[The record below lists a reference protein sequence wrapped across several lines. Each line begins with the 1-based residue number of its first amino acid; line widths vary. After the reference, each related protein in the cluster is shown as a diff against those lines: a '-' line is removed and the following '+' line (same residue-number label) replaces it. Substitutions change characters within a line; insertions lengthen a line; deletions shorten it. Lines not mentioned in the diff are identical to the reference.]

1 MAAPE
6 APLRY
11 VGIVKESPAF
21 RLMKQMGWEEG
32 EGLGKDKQG
41 IKGYVRVKNK
51 QDTTGVGVEKPN
63 NWAFD
68 TTQFDSILK
77 RLKVQAVQSNDEVFP
92 RPTEALKENSSE
104 EKTEADATDDAKEQ
118 VVKATRAR
126 GRYHKRERGKLVNA
140 YSSKDLSGIL
150 VKKSEEL
157 PQTDPNPD
165 NELESESAFE
175 SQTCYLGG
183 NKVEDLP
190 PDWWGF
196 KYGFVSGGLL
206 GAKPTKKK
214 STRTADKHNHNE
226 RAMFFEEDQENLY
239 KLVQDKATS
248 GKQGLG
254 IKDRPKKI
262 AGVRF
267 QGKKT
272 TFDNSEDED
281 SADYEDDSD
290 ADDDVSAD
298 FPSAKQNCDILEM
311 ENVEV
316 KIVDKDSVDFCISG
330 KRKREDT
337 PKMQEINEQKVK
349 LKSLCKRLLHQVP
362 GESLKLKKLKSLAEE
377 HSPAVFS
384 NFTSRRDAVAYLKQ
398 KLEGSKKF
406 SVEGKRVRLT
416 SRRS

>member
-77 RLKVQAVQSNDEVFP
+77 RLKVQAVQSNDE
-92 RPTEALKENSSE
+92 EALKENSSE
-104 EKTEADATDDAKEQ
+104 EKTEADATNDAKEQ
-118 VVKATRAR
+118 VVKPTRAR

-175 SQTCYLGG
+175 SQTWYLGG

-214 STRTADKHNHNE
+214 STRTADMHNHNE

-281 SADYEDDSD
+281 SADYDDDSD

-362 GESLKLKKLKSLAEE
+362 GESLKLKKLKSLVEE

-398 KLEGSKKF
+398 KLEGCKKF